1 MKANPNKYYL
11 LVINTNESYPMK
23 VGDNVNSKPSHENKK
38 NLKSILSLETFLIEN
53 ECKTPYGCHT
63 FIFYQKHFL

>member
-38 NLKSILSLETFLIEN
+38 NLKSILS
-53 ECKTPYGCHT
+53 
-63 FIFYQKHFL
+63 